1 MSYANAT
8 EEMFLAKIADLT
20 QDNQELENE
29 KTLFLAHF
37 ENDKRKIADL
47 TRTNSALEVL
57 VDAKQA
63 KIAEL
68 QSEAVNWSQLVES
81 CQQTG
86 INQMHKIAELNRA
99 CENHGK
105 RYESLSNILVEGNTK
120 IVELEEM
127 AEERR
132 KRAVKYHQ
140 MATEFEGRMLS
151 CAVELQ
157 DTRIMF
163 EGRITWDY
171 VAKLDKIIKKL
182 RGED

>member
-86 INQMHKIAELNRA
+86 INQMHKIADLTRTNSALEV
-99 CENHGK
+99 
-105 RYESLSNILVEGNTK
+105 LVDAKVTK
-120 IVELEEM
+120 IAELEEI

>member
-1 MSYANAT
+1 MCEMLA
-8 EEMFLAKIADLT
+8 EEIEVLEAKIAFYEERT
-20 QDNQELENE
+20 KNE
-29 KTLFLAHF
+29 VKTINAQSAKI
-37 ENDKRKIADL
+37 EDYEKRERILK
-47 TRTNSALEVL
+47 RVH
-57 VDAKQA
+57 KA

-68 QSEAVNWSQLVES
+68 
-81 CQQTG
+81 
-86 INQMHKIAELNRA
+86 
-99 CENHGK
+99 
-105 RYESLSNILVEGNTK
+105 
-120 IVELEEM
+120 EEI